1 MVGSFHLSPPSSANN
16 AVNIFDRRGQIKLKV
31 TLNGP
36 CVCMDWD
43 KDGNLLAIL
52 QERSNIALLW
62 NAHYNTMV
70 ELDTGLKYVGVCRLI
85 PYTYVSKYMFVFFQR
100 HVFILLLG

>member
-1 MVGSFHLSPPSSANN
+1 
-16 AVNIFDRRGQIKLKV
+16 
-31 TLNGP
+31 
-36 CVCMDWD
+36 MDWD

-85 PYTYVSKYMFVFFQR
+85 PYTYVSKYMFVFFPETCLHFAVGLR
-100 HVFILLLG
+100 NLLP